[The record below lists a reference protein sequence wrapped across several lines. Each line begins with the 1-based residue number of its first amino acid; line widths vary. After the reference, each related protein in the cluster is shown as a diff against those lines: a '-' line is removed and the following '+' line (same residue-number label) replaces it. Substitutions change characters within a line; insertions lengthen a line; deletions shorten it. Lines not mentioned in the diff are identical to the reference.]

1 MPPFS
6 TSPADWFLAADEIG
20 TRGIQVYSS
29 NNQVTAFIE
38 GQAYMAFLF
47 QLLQG
52 TVSGDYVHIVDWEM
66 NLDADLLGK
75 SKPESALGTVLG
87 AASKRDVD
95 IKIILSLHT
104 TSDNEG
110 VRTDLED
117 KFNVV
122 FCITDA
128 RNAFCGSAHQKFVV
142 IFKKDSSVLHGFC
155 GGIDLTLNRWDDVE
169 HDVHDQRQITDSA
182 YEGGW
187 HDVHCHVLG
196 PAAIDLE
203 KTFRERW
210 NDPSQPSK
218 LCFAPPLIEKAIP
231 SQSTSGTHNVQILR
245 TYPCRLNDKTKKLPF
260 APNGEFTARLA
271 LLKAINMAREL
282 IYIEDQYFI
291 SYEVAAAIKLSLALH
306 PNLRVIVVVPVEP
319 DSAIAAF
326 FMNTQQSIIINDLV
340 KTAGDRFAIYSLL
353 NPLQAEAPIYVHAKV
368 AIVDDVWA
376 EIGSMNLNR
385 RSMTNDKEFALAVV
399 DSALTP
405 DGQHCQFARDL
416 RHKLWAAH
424 IDMPEALIEDDPK
437 KGFEQWNRSALP
449 YVRAKPH
456 PRPIVIPPVDL
467 LQQLVYDYSYDT
479 VIDPQ
484 SLCSGAPHIPP

>member
-104 TSDNEG
+104 TSDN
-110 VRTDLED
+110 D
-117 KFNVV
+117 
-122 FCITDA
+122 
-128 RNAFCGSAHQKFVV
+128 
-142 IFKKDSSVLHGFC
+142 
-155 GGIDLTLNRWDDVE
+155 
-169 HDVHDQRQITDSA
+169 DVHDQRQITDSA